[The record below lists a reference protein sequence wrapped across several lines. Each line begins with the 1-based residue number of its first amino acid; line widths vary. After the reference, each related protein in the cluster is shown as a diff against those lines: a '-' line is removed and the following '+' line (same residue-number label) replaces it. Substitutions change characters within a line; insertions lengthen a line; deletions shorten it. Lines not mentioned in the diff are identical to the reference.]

1 MEENLKEIFSIYSSD
16 VKHMKLIEFRN
27 LVNDFNLI
35 NKYQIEPLF
44 TRYSVARKLSINSL
58 GFALQEVAL
67 RRNIKYKDLLSG
79 IIDKMNEKENQK
91 INQKKEEILIRQL
104 NINYSDMKPKEKMK
118 NLLEDMCFIGSTLKN
133 EIIKEKKTILINL
146 YQ

>member
-16 VKHMKLIEFRN
+16 AKYMKLIEFKK
-27 LVNDFNLI
+27 LVEDFRII
-35 NKYQIEPLF
+35 NKYQIERLF
-44 TRYSVARKLSINSL
+44 TRYSVARKFSINSL
-58 GFALQEVAL
+58 GFALQDIAL

-133 EIIKEKKTILINL
+133 EIIKEKKK
-146 YQ
+146 QS

>member
-35 NKYQIEPLF
+35 NKYQIEPIF
-44 TRYSVARKLSINSL
+44 TRYLVVKKFSINPL
-58 GFALQEVAL
+58 EFALKDIAL
-67 RRNIKYKDLLSG
+67 RRDIKYENLLSD

-91 INQKKEEILIRQL
+91 ISQKKEEILVRQL
-104 NINYSDMKPKEKMK
+104 NSNYSDMKPKEKMK
-118 NLLEDMCFIGSTLKN
+118 
-133 EIIKEKKTILINL
+133 KKIILINL
-146 YQ
+146 YP